1 MITRAGTI
9 ANATHLL
16 DLRRAAA
23 PARAASVI
31 FLPNKEHKLRDC
43 FKGFYNPTED
53 LLQNAWKSE
62 ETLFVLDANVLLN
75 LYGYAEQTREDFF
88 DLLESLGDKLWI
100 PYHVGLEYQ
109 RRRLEV
115 IRDEKAI
122 FNKINE
128 NLEKIEKVF
137 KADFE
142 QLALKRRFP
151 KLHDNTDKLHKDIGK
166 SISSYKKSVSY
177 WDDKQPCVRSH
188 DSIRGKLNELTAGKV
203 GDAPQ
208 DQEWLDNLYK
218 EGKERYENKIPPG
231 YKDNNKSNSEHD
243 SFSYNG
249 LKYDRQYGDLILWK
263 QLISKAKDTAIKNV
277 IFITDDSKEDWW
289 YILESKGKKQIGPHA
304 NLQSEIY
311 REANLDI
318 FHMYNTSSFLENSK
332 SILNLGV
339 HDSSIQD
346 ASTMFLQSLSRVTRD
361 LESSLA
367 KKEFEMEVFN
377 KKIKSFKNYGKYK
390 DLISQYEYGS
400 LDSKELEELKSR
412 INKRNEFVHFIN
424 WKESKKSEDIINDNG
439 NEEDDEGNLE

>member
-1 MITRAGTI
+1 M
-9 ANATHLL
+9 
-16 DLRRAAA
+16 
-23 PARAASVI
+23 SVVVI
-31 FLPNKEHKLRDC
+31 FFPNEEHELRDC

-53 LLQNAWKSE
+53 LLQAAWTSE

-122 FNKINE
+122 FNKIND
-128 NLEKIEKVF
+128 NLEKIDKVF
-137 KADFE
+137 KGDFE

-151 KLHDNTDKLHKDIGK
+151 KLQENTEKLHKDIGK

-188 DSIRGKLNELTAGKV
+188 DPIRGKLNELTAGKV
-203 GDAPQ
+203 GEAPQ
-208 DQEWLDNLYK
+208 DQTWLDALYK
-218 EGKERYENKIPPG
+218 EGKERYANKIPPG
-231 YKDNNKSNSEHD
+231 YKDNIKSSSEHD

-249 LKYDRQYGDLILWK
+249 LKYERQYGDLILWK
-263 QLISKAKDTAIKNV
+263 QLIDKAKDERIKNV
-277 IFITDDSKEDWW
+277 IFVTDDSKEDWW

-318 FHMYNTSSFLENSK
+318 FHMYNTSTFLENSK
-332 SILNLGV
+332 NILDLGV

-346 ASTMFLQSLSRVTRD
+346 ANTMFLQSLSRVTRN

-367 KKEFEMEVFN
+367 EKELER
-377 KKIKSFKNYGKYK
+377 KIFTRTLNSFKNYDKYQ
-390 DLISQYEYGS
+390 DLISQYEYGN
-400 LDSKELEELKSR
+400 LGDKELEELKSR
-412 INKRNEFVHFIN
+412 INKRNEFVHFIK
-424 WKESKKSEDIINDNG
+424 WKKSQKEDEINNDSD
-439 NEEDDEGNLE
+439 NEEGDEGNLE

>member
-1 MITRAGTI
+1 M
-9 ANATHLL
+9 
-16 DLRRAAA
+16 
-23 PARAASVI
+23 
-31 FLPNKEHKLRDC
+31 RDC

-53 LLQNAWKSE
+53 LLQAAWTCE

-88 DLLESLGDKLWI
+88 DLLESLGEKLWI

-109 RRRLEV
+109 RRRLEI

-122 FNKINE
+122 FNKIND
-128 NLEKIEKVF
+128 NLEKIDKVF
-137 KADFE
+137 RGDFE

-151 KLHDNTDKLHKDIGK
+151 RLHENTEKLHKEIGK

-188 DSIRGKLNELTAGKV
+188 DPIRKKLNELTAGKV
-203 GDAPQ
+203 GEAPQ
-208 DQEWLDNLYK
+208 DQVWLDNLYK

-231 YKDNNKSNSEHD
+231 YKDNIKSKSEND

-263 QLISKAKDTAIKNV
+263 QLINKAKDEEIKNV

-304 NLQSEIY
+304 DLQGEIY

-318 FHMYNTSSFLENSK
+318 FHMYNTSSFLESGK
-332 SILNLGV
+332 RILNIGV

-346 ASTMFLQSLSRVTRD
+346 ANSMFLQSIGKWTKS
-361 LESSLA
+361 LELKVS
-367 KKEFEMEVFN
+367 
-377 KKIKSFKNYGKYK
+377 
-390 DLISQYEYGS
+390 D
-400 LDSKELEELKSR
+400 KELEREVLLKNINLYKNYKNHKDITKKYDLDSVGDMELKELMRR
-412 INKRNEFVHFIN
+412 IKERNELIHYLKWSDIDKNNNAFD
-424 WKESKKSEDIINDNG
+424 EDK
-439 NEEDDEGNLE
+439 DEGSDQD